1 MAYCSTWP
9 YILNTFFLEHHFFP
23 QNQPLTDD
31 LAFPHAL
38 IWVCSYYTT
47 RCWVYMLAWLAFEN
61 AQQILPF
68 KIFRFENKLFKT
80 SYLFMIFHQPIIST
94 TFPSFGF
101 QGKNELIMILIVKTS
116 FHCLEKRFVGLLSQH
131 SQSFCPLSLERM
143 Y

>member
-1 MAYCSTWP
+1 MLKGLDGGGVAYCSTWP

-80 SYLFMIFHQPIIST
+80 SYLFLIS
-94 TFPSFGF
+94 
-101 QGKNELIMILIVKTS
+101 
-116 FHCLEKRFVGLLSQH
+116 LSTY
-131 SQSFCPLSLERM
+131 P
-143 Y
+143 